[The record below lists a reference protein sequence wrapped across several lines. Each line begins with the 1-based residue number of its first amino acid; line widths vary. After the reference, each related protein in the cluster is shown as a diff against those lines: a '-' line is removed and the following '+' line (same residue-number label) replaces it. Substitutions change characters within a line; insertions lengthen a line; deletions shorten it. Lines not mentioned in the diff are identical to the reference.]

1 MSEVTLDLTILIPA
15 FNEEE
20 SLPELVEW
28 IQRALRDAGLSY
40 EAWIIDDGSTDQ
52 SWSVIE
58 SLCSKYQF
66 LKAVQFRR
74 NYGKSAALNTGFQL
88 AQGQVVLTMDADLQ
102 DSPEEIPELYRMI
115 REEGYDI
122 VSGWKKI
129 RHDNAIAKNI
139 PSKIYNATTR
149 WMSGIHLHDM
159 NCGIKAY
166 RSEVVKSIEV
176 YGEMHRYIPVIAK
189 SAGFRKIG
197 EKVVQHR
204 PRKYGYSKFGMS
216 RFINGFLDLSTILF
230 IGKFGKRPMH
240 FFGTFGLAFFFIGFC
255 FVMYLTVTKF
265 AFGYVGI
272 TQRPAF
278 FIALVAMII
287 GSQMFFTGFLAELVT
302 RNATERNLYLIRKK
316 IS

>member
-1 MSEVTLDLTILIPA
+1 MNEATLDLSILIPA

-20 SLPELVEW
+20 SLPELVDW
-28 IQRALRDAGLSY
+28 IQRALSDSGLAY

-52 SWSVIE
+52 SWPVIE
-58 SLCSKYQF
+58 KLCSKYGF

-88 AQGQVVLTMDADLQ
+88 AEGKVVLTMDADLQ
-102 DSPEEIPELYRMI
+102 DSPEEIPELYRMV

-122 VSGWKKI
+122 VSGWKKV
-129 RHDNAIAKNI
+129 RHDNALAKNI
-139 PSKIYNATTR
+139 PSKVYNAATR
-149 WMSGIHLHDM
+149 WMSGIQLHDM

-255 FVMYLTVTKF
+255 FVMYLTITKF
-265 AFGYVGI
+265 AFGQVGM

-302 RNATERNLYLIRKK
+302 RNASERNLYLISKK
-316 IS
+316 LS